1 MGRAN
6 RENDVHTKLDQFRS
20 ELRKTVLPAFRVAPL
35 DEKGFALDVAELP
48 QTLSERREEVRT
60 AGWPT
65 RLDMPYFGDPCG
77 PLGPRRKWPR

>member
-35 DEKGFALDVAELP
+35 DKKGFALDVAELP
-48 QTLSERREEVRT
+48 QTPSEPREEVRT
-60 AGWPT
+60 AG
-65 RLDMPYFGDPCG
+65 
-77 PLGPRRKWPR
+77 